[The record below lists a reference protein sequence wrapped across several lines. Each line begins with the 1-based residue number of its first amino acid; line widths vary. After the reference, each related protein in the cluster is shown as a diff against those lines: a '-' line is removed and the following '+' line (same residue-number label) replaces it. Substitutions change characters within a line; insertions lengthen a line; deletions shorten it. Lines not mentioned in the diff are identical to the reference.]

1 VPVSPVVHTR
11 VKKLLTSLPHKH
23 RRLDPVPRAEQMRVA
38 VDAMGGDN
46 APAVEVAGVVEACRE
61 FGLSVTLV
69 GDKDRLEAELA
80 KHSVSGLDIDI
91 FHASEVIGMHDSA
104 SDAVRKKRD
113 SSVRRAFELVKDG
126 KACAAVSAGNSGATM
141 ASGMFVLKRITG
153 IERPA
158 IAQLFPTL
166 KGQTLVLDIGGNVDC
181 KPLHLVQFAIMGEV
195 YARYAMG
202 IAAPRVGLLSNGEED
217 SKGNELTRETNA
229 ILRKTSLNYCGYI
242 EGRDIFAGA
251 VDVVVCDG
259 FVGNIVLKLSE
270 GLADAAGKML
280 KREIVKS
287 WVSKIGY
294 LFVRGAFDRFKKIVD
309 YAEYGG
315 APLLGINGVGMI
327 CHGGSNVK
335 AIKNAIKFAHEY
347 AKNGVSEH
355 VSEKLS
361 ENCSVLTRNDSQPP
375 AAVVSEFEP

>member
-1 VPVSPVVHTR
+1 V
-11 VKKLLTSLPHKH
+11 SLPK
-23 RRLDPVPRAEQMRVA
+23 QMRVA

-46 APAVEVAGVVEACRE
+46 APVVEVEGVVAACRE

-69 GDKDRLEAELA
+69 GDRVRLEAELA
-80 KHSVSGLDIDI
+80 KHAVSGLDIDI
-91 FHASEVIGMHDSA
+91 FHASEVVGMHDSA

-113 SSVRRAFELVKDG
+113 SSVRQAFELVKDG

-141 ASGMFVLKRITG
+141 AAGMFVLKRIKG

-166 KGQTLVLDIGGNVDC
+166 KGQTLVLDVGGNVDC

-202 IAAPRVGLLSNGEED
+202 VLSPKVGLLSNGEED

-229 ILRKTSLNYCGYI
+229 VLRKTSLNYCGYI

-270 GLADAAGKML
+270 GLADAAGRML

-294 LFVRGAFDRFKKIVD
+294 LFVRGAFGRFKRIVD

-335 AIKNAIKFAHEY
+335 AIKNAIRFAHEY

-355 VSEKLS
+355 VAEKLS
-361 ENCSVLTRNDSQPP
+361 ENHSVSLRRDSVTPTP
-375 AAVVSEFEP
+375 AE